1 MPHQI
6 VVNRNLAKGSRW
18 TREEMI
24 LCLNLYLKLP
34 YGQLDHRTPA
44 IIELAN
50 LMGRSANTVSIRLNN
65 YSSCDPQIQDSGRTG
80 MEGGR
85 KQCQPYWDE
94 FDGNREAL
102 LFESEKIL
110 AAYQGTTV
118 EQKYE
123 EEIRDIP
130 LTMKGETRKAEVK
143 IRVNQS
149 VFRQVVLANYGGK
162 CALTGIDIS
171 DLLVASHIIP
181 WADNVHE
188 RLNPQNGICL
198 SNMYDKAFD
207 RGLISFLNDGT
218 VIFSQRLK
226 SNVGKEYY
234 DKYFLPIESAKL
246 TIPRKYHPNELFLE
260 WHRDTIFNKK

>member
-6 VVNRNLAKGSRW
+6 VVNRNPAKGSRW

-44 IIELAN
+44 IIKLAN

-123 EEIRDIP
+123 EENYHSPKNRLLSPTMYCLQYYDNALKRDGLRIV
-130 LTMKGETRKAEVK
+130 LTSTPGDFLPFMVVK
-143 IRVNQS
+143 SENV
-149 VFRQVVLANYGGK
+149 
-162 CALTGIDIS
+162 
-171 DLLVASHIIP
+171 DLL
-181 WADNVHE
+181 
-188 RLNPQNGICL
+188 
-198 SNMYDKAFD
+198 
-207 RGLISFLNDGT
+207 
-218 VIFSQRLK
+218 SQMK
-226 SNVGKEYY
+226 TDYWKFHTPDE
-234 DKYFLPIESAKL
+234 E
-246 TIPRKYHPNELFLE
+246 
-260 WHRDTIFNKK
+260 

>member
-1 MPHQI
+1 
-6 VVNRNLAKGSRW
+6 
-18 TREEMI
+18 
-24 LCLNLYLKLP
+24 
-34 YGQLDHRTPA
+34 
-44 IIELAN
+44 
-50 LMGRSANTVSIRLNN
+50 
-65 YSSCDPQIQDSGRTG
+65 

-171 DLLVASHIIP
+171 DLLVAS
-181 WADNVHE
+181 
-188 RLNPQNGICL
+188 
-198 SNMYDKAFD
+198 F
-207 RGLISFLNDGT
+207 F
-218 VIFSQRLK
+218 
-226 SNVGKEYY
+226 
-234 DKYFLPIESAKL
+234 
-246 TIPRKYHPNELFLE
+246 
-260 WHRDTIFNKK
+260 